1 MEYVMQLLHGWEQ
14 LKISPIYFLLF
25 KNPIKGSHGR
35 DFVEYGLQPSDSKEL
50 SFYTQPSQC
59 LHFLTAAPFFF
70 FFCGT
75 GF

>member
-35 DFVEYGLQPSDSKEL
+35 EFVEYGFSQVTQKSFLSILSHPNVSTSSPLHPS
-50 SFYTQPSQC
+50 
-59 LHFLTAAPFFF
+59 FF